1 MSKTVTIDD
10 EKEIIVPKDQ
20 LQTLLEKINEYEK
33 KEEEIAT
40 VCLKA
45 MKTIGLADEHGKMKP
60 EADEGKG
67 VFKILIAT
75 FKEKISVSDYMFNRK
90 KFEADLAKEF
100 DFLDPLLKIGADY
113 AAKKQIKM

>member
-1 MSKTVTIDD
+1 MKVTKEFDD
-10 EKEIIVPKDQ
+10 EIEIIVPKDQ
-20 LQTLLEKINEYEK
+20 LKKLIEQNTEYEK

-45 MKTIGLADEHGKMKP
+45 MKTIGLADENGKMKP

-90 KFEADLAKEF
+90 KFEEDLAKEF

-113 AAKKQIKM
+113 AAKKQLKA